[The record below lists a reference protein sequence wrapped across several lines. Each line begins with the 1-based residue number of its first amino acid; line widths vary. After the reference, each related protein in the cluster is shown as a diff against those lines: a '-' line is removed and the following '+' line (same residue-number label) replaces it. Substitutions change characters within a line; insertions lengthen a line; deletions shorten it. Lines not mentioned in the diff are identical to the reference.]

1 VDEPSQT
8 EPHAEHGRTGPKAPR
23 TVRQPLIGREVEVSR
38 AVDLM
43 RTDGV
48 RLVTI
53 TGRAG
58 VGKSVLAD
66 EVVRRL
72 MILDPV
78 GVAEVRLSGRA
89 GPVELSGLVAALDR
103 HIGEAA
109 DGTAPLGRTRMVL
122 VDGADVHHDVVA
134 SSVSRALDADP
145 DLAVMV
151 TCAQRLALRGE
162 HVLPLEPL
170 ELPDP
175 RADRPDSILQSPAVQ
190 LFVERVRRVAPD
202 FGLDAASALDAAHI
216 CRRLDGL
223 PLALELAAARCA
235 SLTPAEV
242 LELVRASALDVASGG
257 SADAEAHHRSLRDA
271 VRWSYGLLDEGAQ
284 RLLRHAGIFV
294 ASFDLDV
301 LRAVLPDGASDT
313 VRLLDQL
320 GALSSAGLVVRS
332 QDGRPGGHRLPPTVR
347 DAALEL
353 LVEHGEVD
361 AARERHTEHLRRR
374 VRDAAPSLRSAR
386 SWVTAQELRPCLPDL
401 VAAMAVLADQDD
413 PRAALLMALHLQPLW
428 TEASA
433 TQAALLVTSLGERI
447 AARAHPGDADAEHL
461 VAAARTAAANLKF
474 WGAAVELEPLS
485 VLDEA
490 IEVAD
495 RLGVQHLALFA
506 RVTLV
511 QTLIMADP
519 LGRSLPAALE
529 AIEVAETW
537 GDEWWIAAMS
547 SWGAVAAN
555 QQGDSALA
563 LELALRSQ
571 QLSFAAGDERQV
583 LRTSFVL
590 AGIDGAAEAPGAYL
604 PSFEDQLQAARRVG
618 DDQIEGWLYA
628 AIASRRVMEG
638 DIRGAALS
646 LREGLSLGQRLGRWS
661 VEQLCVA
668 ALTLIASFSGRPED
682 AARLH
687 GGLASRLT
695 DVRRMLSPPQ
705 FVAYEMAV
713 DAACAQLGEARFG
726 ELAASGR
733 IMGWRA
739 VLELADEVIDQLV
752 DPAPT
757 PVSDSAPTGPLT
769 DRELEV
775 LELIADGWSNKE
787 IAVTLGLRPKTV
799 MHHSSNIYR
808 KLGVRTRAQAAAT
821 AHRRGLL
828 PRSAG

>member
-1 VDEPSQT
+1 VDEPLET
-8 EPHAEHGRTGPKAPR
+8 EQFRVAAGPPR
-23 TVRQPLIGREVEVSR
+23 TVRQRLIGREADASR

-78 GVAEVRLSGRA
+78 GVTEVRLSGRA
-89 GPVELSGLVAALDR
+89 GPVELSGLVAALGLR
-103 HIGEAA
+103 SGETAEGAA
-109 DGTAPLGRTRMVL
+109 PVGRTRMVL
-122 VDGADVHHDVVA
+122 VDGADLHHDAVA

-151 TCAQRLALRGE
+151 TCAQRMGLRGE

-175 RADRPDSILQSPAVQ
+175 RADRPDAILQSPAVQ
-190 LFVERVRRVAPD
+190 LFVERVRGVAPG
-202 FGLDAASALDAAHI
+202 FELDAASALDAAHI

-235 SLTPAEV
+235 ALTLAEV
-242 LELVRASALDVASGG
+242 LELVRSSALDVASGG
-257 SADAEAHHRSLRDA
+257 AADGEARHRSLRDS

-294 ASFDLDV
+294 ASFDLDD
-301 LRAVLPDGASDT
+301 LRAVLPDDVGGT
-313 VRLLDQL
+313 VQLLDQL

-332 QDGRPGGHRLPPTVR
+332 ESGHPGGHPGGHYLPPTVR

-353 LVEHGEVD
+353 LVEHGELD
-361 AARERHTEHLRRR
+361 AAQQRHTEHYRRR

-386 SWVTAQELRPCLPDL
+386 SWVTTQELRPCLPDL
-401 VAAMAVLADQDD
+401 VAALAVLAEHDD
-413 PRAALLMALHLQPLW
+413 PRGALLMALHLQPLW

-433 TQAALLVTSLGERI
+433 TQAALLVMSLGDRV
-447 AARAHPGDADAEHL
+447 AALAPPGDADAEHL
-461 VAAARTAAANLKF
+461 VAAARTAAASLQF
-474 WGAAVELEPLS
+474 WGAAVELDPVP
-485 VLDEA
+485 VLDRA

-495 RLGVQHLALFA
+495 RLGAQHLALFA

-511 QTLIMADP
+511 QTLVMADP

-537 GDEWWIAAMS
+537 GDEWWIAALA

-571 QLSFAAGDERQV
+571 RLAFAAGDERQV
-583 LRTSFVL
+583 LRTCFVL
-590 AGIDGAAEAPGAYL
+590 AGVDGAAAAPGAYL
-604 PSFEDQLQAARRVG
+604 PSFEDQLQTARRVG

-628 AIASRRVMEG
+628 AIASQRTLEG
-638 DIRGAALS
+638 DVRGAALS

-668 ALTLIASFSGRPED
+668 ALTLITAFSGRADD

-687 GGLASRLT
+687 GGLSSRLT

-705 FVAYEMAV
+705 FAAYEMGV
-713 DAACAQLGEARFG
+713 DAARSQLGEARFD
-726 ELAASGR
+726 ELVASGR

-739 VLELADEVIDQLV
+739 VLELSDEVMDHLV
-752 DPAPT
+752 DPVPETATESVP
-757 PVSDSAPTGPLT
+757 GPLT

-775 LELIADGWSNKE
+775 LGLIADGCSNKE
-787 IAVTLGLRPKTV
+787 IAVRLGLRPKTV

-808 KLGVRTRAQAAAT
+808 KLGVRTRAEAT
-821 AHRRGLL
+821 TAAHRRGLL
-828 PRSAG
+828 PGSGG